1 MRGIR
6 GSMRTW
12 RKDVS
17 EQEQSTTNAIIISD
31 RKEYDTTLDNYLA
44 NTCLGM
50 TMGDVV
56 RSRDVATNAKQYTVA
71 SMIYN
76 AVFEMDVDL
85 IRTIALRIDG
95 TVPEEDKREGYAN
108 IIGAALEDVLSYE
121 QARQLKV
128 VPNDPPVIAMAKALV
143 YVGTQPCGTNYAK
156 RKERNLAAQMIL
168 ERCGGRK
175 VQPTRYE
182 AQIEYVEPEWMQ
194 LGQGEE
200 DSSGSVGDTS
210 EQGSK

>member
-1 MRGIR
+1 MKKQDKDTTTNTTAIEHVR
-6 GSMRTW
+6 SY
-12 RKDVS
+12 DVS
-17 EQEQSTTNAIIISD
+17 
-31 RKEYDTTLDNYLA
+31 LDGYMA
-44 NTCLGM
+44 DVCLFR

-56 RSRDVATNAKQYTVA
+56 KSREVATNAKQYAVN
-71 SMIYN
+71 SMIFN

-95 TVPEEDKREGYAN
+95 TVPEEDKRAGYAN

-121 QARQLKV
+121 PADQLKV

-143 YVGTQPCGTNYAK
+143 YIGTQPCGSNYAK

-175 VQPTRYE
+175 VQPTRIE

-194 LGQGEE
+194 LGQPEGQDHGEE
-200 DSSGSVGDTS
+200 
-210 EQGSK
+210 EE

>member
-1 MRGIR
+1 M
-6 GSMRTW
+6 
-12 RKDVS
+12 S
-17 EQEQSTTNAIIISD
+17 EQGKHTTTDTTVEIVKSQ
-31 RKEYDTTLDNYLA
+31 RSYDTTLDNYLA
-44 NTCLGM
+44 ETCLM
-50 TMGDVV
+50 KTMGDVV
-56 RSRDVATNAKQYTVA
+56 RSREIATNAKQYTVA
-71 SMIYN
+71 CMVFN

-121 QARQLKV
+121 QAQQLQV
-128 VPNDPPVIAMAKALV
+128 VPSDPPVIAMAKALV
-143 YVGTQPCGTNYAK
+143 YVGTQPCGSNYAK

-175 VQPTRYE
+175 VQPTRLE

-194 LGQGEE
+194 LGTGKEE
-200 DSSGSVGDTS
+200 TNGSGD
-210 EQGSK
+210 EYPQDA